1 MVPRG
6 CRPLSYALSQA
17 LRAVRGNWVASVATI
32 TTMTLSL
39 TILAGFSLV
48 SLNLNQVLAAL
59 QSELEVTAYLNER
72 ADRARLLD
80 TVRGW
85 PEVVRAEFI
94 AKERA
99 LAELVADLP
108 SLSVAA
114 SLVDNPLPDTLR
126 MRLLDPAQTSIVRVR
141 LENLPGVDGVED
153 GSDAV
158 NTFLAVSDALRVVG
172 AILIVVLLGSALF
185 AIVNSIRA
193 AITAREDE
201 IEVQRLVGATRA
213 FIRAPFLIEGFL
225 LGLMSATV
233 TLGLVIPGYQLV
245 IARLT
250 PQLPFVPFVRDPA
263 MLGQVAGL
271 LGLLSILVGLVGSA
285 ISVSQH
291 LRERS

>member
-1 MVPRG
+1 M
-6 CRPLSYALSQA
+6 SYAFSQA
-17 LRAVRGNWVASVATI
+17 LRAIRGNWVASVATI

-48 SLNLNQVLAAL
+48 SLNLNRVLAAL
-59 QSELEVTAYLNER
+59 QTELEVTAYLDAG
-72 ADRARLLD
+72 ADRGRLLD

-94 AKERA
+94 GKDRA

-114 SLVDNPLPDTLR
+114 ELVANPLPDTLR
-126 MRLLDPAQTSIVRVR
+126 LRLLDPGQTQVVRVR
-141 LENLPGVDGVED
+141 LEQLPGVTDVED

-158 NTFLAVSDALRVVG
+158 NTFLAISEALRVVG
-172 AILIVVLLGSALF
+172 VILIVVLLSSALF

-201 IEVQRLVGATRA
+201 IEVQRLVGATRG

-225 LGLMSATV
+225 LGLMSAVV
-233 TLGLVIPGYQLV
+233 TLGLAIPGYQLV
-245 IARLT
+245 VARLA
-250 PQLPFVPFVRDPA
+250 PQLPFVPFVRDG
-263 MLGQVAGL
+263 MLLGQVAVL
-271 LGLLSILVGLVGSA
+271 LALLALLVGLVGSA

-291 LRERS
+291 LRERN

>member
-1 MVPRG
+1 V
-6 CRPLSYALSQA
+6 SYALSQA
-17 LRAVRGNWVASVATI
+17 LRAIRGNWVASVATI

-59 QSELEVTAYLNER
+59 QSELEVTAYLGDG

-80 TVRGW
+80 AVRGW

-94 AKERA
+94 GKERA
-99 LAELVADLP
+99 LADLVADLP
-108 SLSVAA
+108 SLSLAA
-114 SLVDNPLPDTLR
+114 ELVDNPLPDTLR
-126 MRLLDPAQTSIVRVR
+126 LRLLDPGQTSVVRVR
-141 LENLPGVDGVED
+141 LEQLPGVDDVED
-153 GSDAV
+153 GSEAV
-158 NTFLAVSDALRVVG
+158 NTFLAISEALRVVG
-172 AILIVVLLGSALF
+172 LILIVVLLSSALF

-201 IEVQRLVGATRA
+201 IEVQRLVGATRG

-225 LGLMSATV
+225 LGLMSAVV
-233 TLGLVIPGYQLV
+233 TLGLAIPGYQLV
-245 IARLT
+245 VARLA

-263 MLGQVAGL
+263 LLGQVAIL
-271 LGLLSILVGLVGSA
+271 LALLALLVGLVGSA

-291 LRERS
+291 LRERA